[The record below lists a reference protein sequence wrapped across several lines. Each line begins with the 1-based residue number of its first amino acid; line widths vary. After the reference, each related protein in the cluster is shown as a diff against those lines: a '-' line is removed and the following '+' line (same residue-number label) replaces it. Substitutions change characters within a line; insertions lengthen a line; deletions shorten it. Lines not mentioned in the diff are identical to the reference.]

1 MKKVYSNMF
10 IIYLSIF
17 GIVFFFIAS
26 IACVFSLINNI
37 ISNQLNMIIVYSIL
51 LVGFA
56 FFISLLF
63 LMLNR
68 FGCKI
73 IYNEEKRI
81 VIRKGFICGY
91 NYQL

>member
-51 LVGFA
+51 LFGFA

-63 LMLNR
+63 FNA
-68 FGCKI
+68 K
-73 IYNEEKRI
+73 
-81 VIRKGFICGY
+81 
-91 NYQL
+91 